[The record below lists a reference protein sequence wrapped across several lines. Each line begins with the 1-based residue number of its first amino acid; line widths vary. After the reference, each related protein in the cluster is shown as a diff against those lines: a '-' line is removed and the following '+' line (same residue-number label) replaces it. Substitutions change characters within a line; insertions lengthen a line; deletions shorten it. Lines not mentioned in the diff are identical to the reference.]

1 MGAPKGMIEPEEYAD
16 DSRDKLEEIRHKS
29 DAALERKALQRRER
43 TITEERQLR
52 SSKKGM
58 GSAVMAVLVGALII
72 GAYLF
77 VDENRS
83 ANSDLMLGNA
93 AFKDAVE
100 RVMKTP
106 NILKANFTQQLDSA
120 QQIGVTLY
128 IDYTVVDERAKEIG
142 NEVMA
147 MLTTPATSSKVADD
161 AVGSRLYR
169 YRIVMS
175 RLDEREVASGMLA
188 GESQQ
193 ISWK

>member
-58 GSAVMAVLVGALII
+58 GSAVMAVLVGALFI

-100 RVMKTP
+100 RVMKNP
-106 NILKANFTQQLDSA
+106 NILKANFSQQLDSA

-128 IDYTVVDERAKEIG
+128 IDYTVVDERARDIG
-142 NEVMA
+142 NVVMA
-147 MLTTPATSSKVADD
+147 MLTTPVTGPKVADD
-161 AVGSRLYR
+161 VVGSPLYR

-188 GESQQ
+188 GESQI